1 MPLEKYLKF
10 YFGLKY
16 SKGNIPEGKWGEAPS
31 VFRSIYV
38 LFSKNSLLFP
48 WLSFYFPELSFYF
61 PGPLDTGHKLTYI
74 RRSEDD
80 LDVFWTSY
88 VRSIYVLCPGWKPPF
103 VFQNCPLVVQ
113 ECLLFIYCA
122 RFFQEHF
129 FAVDCTFASSSELL
143 RETVYVLLLF
153 CFLLELFI
161 GHIMIPYISFVFT
174 FKQ

>member
-1 MPLEKYLKF
+1 MGKKCPKKNIWNFILAWNIQKGTFQRGNGVKHQVPLSSGQF
-10 YFGLKY
+10 TF
-16 SKGNIPEGKWGEAPS
+16 
-31 VFRSIYV
+31 

-48 WLSFYFPELSFYF
+48 WLPFYF

-161 GHIMIPYISFVFT
+161 GHIMIPYSHTVFT